1 MTTTS
6 RTRKWV
12 PAAVV
17 LAATLGLAAC
27 GSHPRDR
34 AISGAGIGAAS
45 GAIAGALIPGLSVL
59 TGAAVGAGV
68 GAVTGAATTDKQVD
82 FGKPAWQ

>member
-1 MTTTS
+1 MFATL
-6 RTRKWV
+6 RTRKWM
-12 PAAVV
+12 PAAVL

-59 TGAAVGAGV
+59 TGTAVGAGV
-68 GAVTGAATTDKQVD
+68 GAVAGAATDQKQID
-82 FGKPAWQ
+82 LGKPAWQ